1 LTAKGWEFFEA
12 SEPAWDKMGS
22 VIFIYN
28 KNYITMTAESFLTF
42 FYSKFSDNKRVKI
55 EVHKKEK
62 YTEYVN
68 TIKGYGCKMI
78 SSRVENGR
86 IVKVYRGATTTFE
99 IQTES
104 SENIYNEETAGWS
117 FFIASN
123 DDYDLI
129 RGDE

>member
-1 LTAKGWEFFEA
+1 
-12 SEPAWDKMGS
+12 
-22 VIFIYN
+22 
-28 KNYITMTAESFLTF
+28 MTAESFLTF